1 MDKTK
6 IRVNKKDNFRT
17 LVTETSPLETPIIFS
32 NDGFYLRSIKNAST
46 SSGLAEQVYD
56 ALVKQENSNLWHI
69 PYSYRIKK
77 TELSYRNLSLLHP
90 SSQWR
95 ISDFYKNYD
104 ALIIHYTSRS
114 DFTLR
119 APQGIASSFF
129 IKSSGSD
136 ASKYKRSHIALAGSD
151 KYLSH
156 SPSYFSYKGYGRL
169 YKFFDSN
176 EFVDLEARY
185 GHLWMLDVSKCFD
198 SIYTHTVLW
207 AIKQKAFAKDNFKDA
222 SFGQKFDALMQA
234 ANYGETS
241 GIVIGPEVSRVFAE
255 IILQEVDVRTRR
267 SLALQGLLDGQHYVV
282 RRYVDDY
289 FLFAAEEKIASK
301 AYLTIEAEL
310 TKFKLRLNEVK
321 IQKYARPFL
330 TAKSKSILDA
340 KELLSIFA
348 KKFTLKSNL
357 PSKKI
362 SAATIYDIDRLYISF
377 CNDVKMCCVVNRCGY
392 GEISSYLISGLKGRA
407 IALMDGVESNSA
419 EEEKTVYEALVLIL
433 KCAFFLYD
441 VAPSVTASY
450 RLSTLIIMMLR
461 FGERQIPK
469 FSHGLVTLA
478 ISETTRLVESSSYED
493 HSEGFVDLESQNVL
507 LAVCEFSNDTGVPI
521 ASIEKAFMG
530 AGKMPSY
537 FNLVSAM
544 YYIKDAANHAA
555 LRKWICES
563 VDEVSQRPVSVKK
576 DTEKALTILDFVG
589 CPFIERTRREVWA
602 KALLNELNLPFSN
615 AKEVSDLI
623 DDFEAIPWFIDWKE
637 IDLLNLLGRKELRS
651 VY

>member
-1 MDKTK
+1 MDKAK
-6 IRVNKKDNFRT
+6 IRVNKKDNFRA

-32 NDGFYLRSIKNAST
+32 NDGLYLRSIKNAST

-56 ALVKQENSNLWHI
+56 ALVKQENNKLWHI

-77 TELSYRNLSLLHP
+77 TELSYRNLSILHP

-95 ISDFYKNYD
+95 ICDFYKNYD

-114 DFTLR
+114 NFTLR

-129 IKSSGSD
+129 IKSPGSD
-136 ASKYKRSHIALAGSD
+136 ASKYKRSQISLTGSD

-176 EFVDLEARY
+176 EFIDLEARY

-198 SIYTHTVLW
+198 SIYTHTILW
-207 AIKQKAFAKDNFKDA
+207 AIKQKGFAKDNFKDA

-241 GIVIGPEVSRVFAE
+241 GIVIGPEISRVFAE
-255 IILQEVDVRTRR
+255 IILQEVDVRARK
-267 SLALQGLLDGQHYVV
+267 SLALQGLLDGQHYVI

-289 FLFAAEEKIASK
+289 FVFAAEEKVAYK
-301 AYLTIEAEL
+301 VYLTVETEL
-310 TKFKLRLNEVK
+310 IKFKLRLNEGKV
-321 IQKYARPFL
+321 QKYTRPFL
-330 TAKSKSILDA
+330 TEKSKSILDA
-340 KELLSIFA
+340 KELLSVFA
-348 KKFTLKSNL
+348 KKFTEKSKL
-357 PSKKI
+357 PFKKI
-362 SAATIYDIDRLYISF
+362 SATTIYDLDRLYISF
-377 CNDVKMCCVVNRCGY
+377 CNDVKMCCIVNRCGY

-407 IALMDGVESNSA
+407 TALMDGAESDDP
-419 EEEKTVYEALVLIL
+419 EDEKIIYEALALIL

-461 FGERQIPK
+461 FGKRQIPR

-478 ISETTRLVESSSYED
+478 MSETTCLIESLSYED

-507 LAVCEFSNDTGVPI
+507 LAVCEFSNDTGVPT
-521 ASIEKAFMG
+521 ASIDKTFMG
-530 AGKMPSY
+530 EGKLPSY

-544 YYIKDAANHAA
+544 YYIKDSDNHAT
-555 LRKWICES
+555 LKKWVCES
-563 VDEVSQRPVSVKK
+563 VDEVSQRSVSVKK
-576 DTEKALTILDFVG
+576 DAEKALTILDFVG
-589 CPFIERTRREVWA
+589 CPYIDRSRREVWA
-602 KALLNELNLPFSN
+602 KVLLSELSLPFSN
-615 AKEVSDLI
+615 AKQVSELI